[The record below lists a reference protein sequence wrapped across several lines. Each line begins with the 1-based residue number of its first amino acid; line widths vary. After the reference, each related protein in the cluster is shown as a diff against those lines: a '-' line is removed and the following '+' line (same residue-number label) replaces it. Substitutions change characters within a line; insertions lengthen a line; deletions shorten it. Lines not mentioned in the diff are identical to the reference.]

1 MAKRILVAVDGST
14 EARDALAFA
23 ASEWPDA
30 ELTALHVINPAD
42 SATGADGGFPGAA
55 DQWYDSAKQRGER
68 ILTEATAA
76 VDRDI
81 ETRLEVG
88 RPTATILGVAGGE
101 KRVGDDDDPGEP
113 FDHVVLASQGSDRT
127 LPSPTRKRRRGR
139 GPSLRGA
146 RHRRSVR
153 PPESITLPRTPP
165 RSPRRRSSTPPRR
178 GPTARVA
185 RTRSRPR

>member
-68 ILTEATAA
+68 ILTEATAE

-113 FDHVVLASQGSDRT
+113 FDHVVLASQGRT
-127 LPSPTRKRRRGR
+127 GLSRVLLGSVAE
-139 GPSLRGA
+139 GVV
-146 RHRRSVR
+146 RRSEVPVTVVR
-153 PPESITLPRTPP
+153 
-165 RSPRRRSSTPPRR
+165 
-178 GPTARVA
+178 
-185 RTRSRPR
+185 